1 MEEFVMT
8 DNRHVLEE
16 VIEKFWNQSK
26 TVRLLS
32 SRNEWFLP
40 LRLRNTTGP
49 KAVVCGT
56 LDVNCEGMEEFVMT
70 DNRLRAV
77 RKEIYL
83 ARISN
88 ENVEIPDVMN
98 TLRYDTK
105 NGCEGDQSERTR

>member
-105 NGCEGDQSERTR
+105 NGCEGDQSEKTR